1 MAVREVLRMG
11 DPRLL
16 ARAEP
21 VAELDSDRLHGLV
34 TDLWD
39 TMAAH
44 DGAGLAAPQIGVGQ
58 RVVVFAVE
66 ANPRYPRAEAVPPT
80 ALVNPV
86 LHPLSGELEEDWEGC
101 LSLPGLRGRVPRYR
115 HLRYTGFT
123 PAGEPV
129 DREVGDFHARV
140 VQHEVDHLEGILYP
154 MRMRGL
160 GSLGFEEELQAAR
173 ATPAP
178 GRET

>member
-21 VAELDSDRLHGLV
+21 VAELNSDRLHGLV
-34 TDLWD
+34 TDLWE

-58 RVVVFAVE
+58 RVVVFAVD
-66 ANPRYPRAEAVPPT
+66 ANPRYPRAEAVAAT

-123 PAGEPV
+123 PAGEPL
-129 DREVGDFHARV
+129 DREVGGFHARV

-154 MRMRGL
+154 MRMRHL
-160 GSLGFEEELQAAR
+160 ETFGFGEELQAA
-173 ATPAP
+173 AVTPAP
-178 GRET
+178 VREA